1 MVLLVVKINFNK
13 FETDLS
19 DEEHYQVFVAIRRR
33 EEQELVLL
41 IYSPG
46 RHVFAVMCAD
56 MGCQL
61 TAY

>member
-33 EEQELVLL
+33 EEQELELV
-41 IYSPG
+41 IYWPA
-46 RHVFAVMCAD
+46 RYMCLPQ
-56 MGCQL
+56 CTL
-61 TAY
+61 TSVAN